1 MTPPATATTV
11 SIEDREVLRIPTDTS
26 ALRSPSSNAPPVSL
40 SEIVRR
46 PLDDG
51 DTLLKVASS
60 WLRLVTSWHE
70 EEGMEGMKEAFETVK
85 RKARSIDDRIQFTAP
100 EVTRISDDEGDEVV
114 FVSSS
119 VLVPKD
125 MDRMAFRDIYFER
138 IAAALRPADLVRLAL
153 GVRPLEPEV

>member
-11 SIEDREVLRIPTDTS
+11 SIENREVLRIPTDTS
-26 ALRSPSSNAPPVSL
+26 ALQSHSSNAPPVLL

-46 PLDDG
+46 PLDDR
-51 DTLLKVASS
+51 DTLRKVGSS

-70 EEGMEGMKEAFETVK
+70 EEGMEGMKEAFETV
-85 RKARSIDDRIQFTAP
+85 RREARSIDDRIKFTPP
-100 EVTRISDDEGDEVV
+100 EVTRIADDEGDEVV

-138 IAAALRPADLVRLAL
+138 IATALRPPDLVRLAL
-153 GVRPLEPEV
+153 GVRPLEPAV